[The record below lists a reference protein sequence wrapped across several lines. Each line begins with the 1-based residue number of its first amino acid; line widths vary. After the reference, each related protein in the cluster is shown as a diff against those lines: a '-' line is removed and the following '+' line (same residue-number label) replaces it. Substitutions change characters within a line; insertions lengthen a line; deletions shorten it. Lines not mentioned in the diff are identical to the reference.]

1 MTETRQLTREALAS
15 LEQRLHALAMR
26 AFTQHGWDAEL
37 SSEPSDGVDRQDLRE
52 VRNQKA
58 LCGKD

>member
-37 SSEPSDGVDRQDLRE
+37 YNGVKDCANDLS
-52 VRNQKA
+52 A
-58 LCGKD
+58 LLVHLEKSA